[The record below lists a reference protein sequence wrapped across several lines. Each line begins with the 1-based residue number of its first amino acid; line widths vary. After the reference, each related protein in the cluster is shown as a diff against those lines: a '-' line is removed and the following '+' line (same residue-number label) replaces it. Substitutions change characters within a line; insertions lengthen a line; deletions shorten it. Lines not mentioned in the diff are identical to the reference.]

1 MWLVIPAAVGLFLV
15 RTVMLAR
22 GLKIAAANPT
32 LADTRALREAKR
44 ALKAHRAELESA
56 VSSTK
61 GHLAAAK
68 RLARAPSTDG
78 RSKASGVKRTV
89 EDAFVSRE
97 T

>member
-22 GLKIAAANPT
+22 RLKSAAANPT
-32 LADTRALREAKR
+32 LADTTALREAKR
-44 ALKAHRAELESA
+44 SLKAHRAELGNAISA
-56 VSSTK
+56 AK
-61 GHLAAAK
+61 GHLEAAK
-68 RLARAPSTDG
+68 RLARAPSPDG
-78 RSKASGVKRTV
+78 RSKASGVRRTV